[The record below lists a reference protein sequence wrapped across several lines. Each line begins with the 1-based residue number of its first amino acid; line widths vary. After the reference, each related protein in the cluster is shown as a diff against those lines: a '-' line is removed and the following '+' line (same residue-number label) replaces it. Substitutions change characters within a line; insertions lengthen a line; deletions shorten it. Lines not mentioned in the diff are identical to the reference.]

1 MPLPLYC
8 RVYIGQPAAARG
20 RAPGQHRPSHRPPI
34 SPGQCGVNLSGHGLL
49 GGDQLLHIH
58 KGICRPGA
66 QFVAQGRRSNL
77 LHLPGLLR
85 HGRVFLDGRPCDSLK
100 LHGPATRPPEGAP
113 PRLGLAAAVGAP
125 GWAGAFMSVRVTSN
139 DAWAALGP
147 WLTAPERPPRLDRLT
162 ADGARLRF
170 AAEARAHPLGAYPI
184 AAQGDIIIVTAD
196 SLGGGALGIDGF
208 GRQIGS

>member
-1 MPLPLYC
+1 MRLVRYGPL
-8 RVYIGQPAAARG
+8 GEE
-20 RAPGQHRPSHRPPI
+20 
-34 SPGQCGVNLSGHGLL
+34 
-49 GGDQLLHIH
+49 
-58 KGICRPGA
+58 RPGMLDRDGGLRDLSY
-66 QFVAQGRRSNL
+66 VLIDLGPEHLGPDDLDILRSIEPET
-77 LHLPGLLR
+77 LPPVEGLPRLAFPLAR
-85 HGRVFLDGRPCDSLK
+85 HGRIFLDGRPCDSLK